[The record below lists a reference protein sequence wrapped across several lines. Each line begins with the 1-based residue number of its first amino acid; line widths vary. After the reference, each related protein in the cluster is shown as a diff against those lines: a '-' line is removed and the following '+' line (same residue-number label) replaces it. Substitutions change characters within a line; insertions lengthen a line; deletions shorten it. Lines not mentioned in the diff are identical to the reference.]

1 MLYQKPS
8 WAAGTTDERWP
19 CTRSRRVHPPPLQ
32 TRLRGPF
39 KKQSSAYG
47 LCLKARVSGHGLAA
61 YAAVV
66 DVMAILRPLLQKVRA
81 QSDIDAGRPSTFHD
95 APFLNVHECDFDP
108 WISVCPIEAR
118 VDRELLER
126 LGLHDVDPA
135 PRFHRSTWPATQKQ
149 SAQFIKTLSKDFCQ

>member
-1 MLYQKPS
+1 MV
-8 WAAGTTDERWP
+8 
-19 CTRSRRVHPPPLQ
+19 SRRFRPSPLR
-32 TRLRGPF
+32 TRLRGAF
-39 KKQSSAYG
+39 NKQSSAYG

-66 DVMAILRPLLQKVRA
+66 DVLAILMPLLQKVSA
-81 QSDIDAGRPSTFHD
+81 QGDIDAGRPSTFHD

-108 WISVCPIEAR
+108 WMSVCPIEAR

-126 LGLHDVDPA
+126 LGLHDVDTA
-135 PRFHRSTWPATQKQ
+135 QRFHRSTWPATQKQ